1 MKKKIKIRFTYNA
14 PVTLTFCLI
23 CTFIFLIDHFLLH
36 GKFVPTF
43 LSAPACP
50 KAPSDAFNPANA
62 GHYIRLFVHVLGHT
76 SWNHLLGNLSFIL
89 LLGPLL
95 EERYGSK
102 MLLLMILVTALVTG
116 VINACLI
123 PSTLCG
129 ASGIVFMMIVL
140 ASITKI
146 EKNQIPLSFVFVVA
160 LFFGREL
167 VNAPKAQGVSTV
179 AHVAGG
185 LCGSMFGFL
194 VAPKASR
201 KKKDDSK
208 NQVAQNDE
216 KTKKSSGG
224 FFPRKQESSENYDE
238 DGLETPAV
246 LRKQKK
252 SSSEKPKSSPEDDE
266 TVEIGSIEL

>member
-14 PVTLTFCLI
+14 PVTLTFCLL
-23 CTFIFLIDHFLLH
+23 CTFIFLVDYFLLH
-36 GKFVPTF
+36 GKFVPAF

-50 KAPSDAFNPANA
+50 KAASDAFNPANF
-62 GHYIRLFVHVLGHT
+62 GHYARLFVHVLGHT
-76 SWNHLLGNLSFIL
+76 SWSHLLGNLSFIL

-123 PSTLCG
+123 PATLCG

-146 EKNQIPLSFVFVVA
+146 EKNRIPLSFVFVVA

-167 VNAPKAQGVSTV
+167 LNAPKAQGVSTV

-201 KKKDDSK
+201 KKKDDK
-208 NQVAQNDE
+208 NE
-216 KTKKSSGG
+216 KSSSTS
-224 FFPRKQESSENYDE
+224 FPQKQKVPKDE
-238 DGLETPAV
+238 DFSGDIETPAV
-246 LRKQKK
+246 LRNQKK
-252 SSSEKPKSSPEDDE
+252 SSSKKSKNSSEDDE